1 MDMLNYG
8 KPLGLATLKACVEE
22 HHKQQVPEI
31 MDRLV
36 EEGKAV
42 RLRKDL
48 YQKVESNG
56 RP

>member
-8 KPLGLATLKACVEE
+8 KPLGIATLKACVEE
-22 HHKQQVPEI
+22 HHKQKVPEI

-48 YQKVESNG
+48 YQAVESNG
-56 RP
+56 KS

>member
-8 KPLGLATLKACVEE
+8 KPLWVATLKACVEE
-22 HHKQQVPEI
+22 HHKQKVPEI

-48 YQKVESNG
+48 YQKG
-56 RP
+56 Y